1 MMDPENS
8 TLGTPGALE
17 NEKRMTEMT
26 DRLKQLEMTLSEL
39 RSKSK
44 SMAAANIK
52 TKKGLKG
59 RENQSTFGILPST
72 VPFAELFQSSP
83 ESMVPPALVFLLCI
97 VAFLLAKVV

>member
-1 MMDPENS
+1 MINPENS
-8 TLGTPGALE
+8 TPGTLE
-17 NEKRMTEMT
+17 NEKRMAEMT

-44 SMAAANIK
+44 SMAVANVK
-52 TKKGLKG
+52 TKKSHKG

-83 ESMVPPALVFLLCI
+83 ESMAPPALVFLLCI
-97 VAFLLAKVV
+97 VAFLIAKVI